1 MLKKITTLL
10 FAFAM
15 VAGIV
20 APTKTLAREETDH
33 EVVQKIYKDASD
45 SLDSWKKDQEVELQ
59 NKKTAGDYI
68 QKRQDELKKSEARL
82 KLEKANLESDEADL
96 KAEEAKLKAE
106 EAKNP
111 KNEEAIEKLK
121 TSVEKMKEKIKQL
134 KTSIENHEKSIER
147 IKKDIVGVQGEI
159 DEINKKINEIEG
171 KIARAS
177 KVVNSINAAKEE
189 AKKKGGAFVSLTSP
203 SNRTFTFHIDAN
215 LVNKTGWEKIN
226 GRKYHFS
233 PGGVMDTKW
242 FEYKGSKYYLNTD
255 GHAETGWD
263 RIDGEL
269 YWFNSD
275 GRMETGF
282 RKIAGKVYNFG
293 RDGVML
299 TYWQMLSNKKYYFN
313 QDGHMETGWARIGDI
328 IYLFSKE
335 GVLQK
340 NVTVG
345 DWRVDEEGHHYNY
358 HPVYYNQTDKAWSYK
373 VFGQYGSFG
382 LTGCCPTTIA
392 MIVSGIKKRTISP
405 LEVGTWAYEKTI
417 YFNRT
422 EAGGLPG
429 LIPLAAQKYGVH
441 HKEILTYPDLEKAL
455 KEGKL
460 VYSSQNS
467 KSPLNLSHSGT
478 HAVALYGYQN
488 GKTNAF
494 SSSFYSTNGSY
505 SLKKLWHYQGHFEKE
520 SGVSFFAF
528 W

>member
-1 MLKKITTLL
+1 MKKIQFLTIKFLL
-10 FAFAM
+10 MTSLITVVNARTM
-15 VAGIV
+15 ISMNG
-20 APTKTLAREETDH
+20 KTYFFDENGHARTGWYEE
-33 EVVQKIYKDASD
+33 
-45 SLDSWKKDQEVELQ
+45 
-59 NKKTAGDYI
+59 N
-68 QKRQDELKKSEARL
+68 QKRYWL
-82 KLEKANLESDEADL
+82 NLD
-96 KAEEAKLKAE
+96 
-106 EAKNP
+106 
-111 KNEEAIEKLK
+111 
-121 TSVEKMKEKIKQL
+121 
-134 KTSIENHEKSIER
+134 
-147 IKKDIVGVQGEI
+147 
-159 DEINKKINEIEG
+159 
-171 KIARAS
+171 
-177 KVVNSINAAKEE
+177 
-189 AKKKGGAFVSLTSP
+189 
-203 SNRTFTFHIDAN
+203 
-215 LVNKTGWEKIN
+215 
-226 GRKYHFS
+226 GR
-233 PGGVMDTKW
+233 
-242 FEYKGSKYYLNTD
+242 
-255 GHAETGWD
+255 AETGWKM
-263 RIDGEL
+263 IDGHK
-269 YWFNSD
+269 YWFFS
-275 GRMETGF
+275 
-282 RKIAGKVYNFG
+282 
-293 RDGVML
+293 
-299 TYWQMLSNKKYYFN
+299 
-313 QDGHMETGWARIGDI
+313 DGHMETGWARIGDI

-358 HPVYYNQTDKAWSYK
+358 RPVYYNQTDKAWSYK

>member
-1 MLKKITTLL
+1 M
-10 FAFAM
+10 M
-15 VAGIV
+15 VIWKPAG
-20 APTKTLAREETDH
+20 LG
-33 EVVQKIYKDASD
+33 
-45 SLDSWKKDQEVELQ
+45 L
-59 NKKTAGDYI
+59 
-68 QKRQDELKKSEARL
+68 
-82 KLEKANLESDEADL
+82 
-96 KAEEAKLKAE
+96 
-106 EAKNP
+106 
-111 KNEEAIEKLK
+111 
-121 TSVEKMKEKIKQL
+121 
-134 KTSIENHEKSIER
+134 
-147 IKKDIVGVQGEI
+147 
-159 DEINKKINEIEG
+159 
-171 KIARAS
+171 
-177 KVVNSINAAKEE
+177 
-189 AKKKGGAFVSLTSP
+189 
-203 SNRTFTFHIDAN
+203 
-215 LVNKTGWEKIN
+215 
-226 GRKYHFS
+226 
-233 PGGVMDTKW
+233 
-242 FEYKGSKYYLNTD
+242 
-255 GHAETGWD
+255 
-263 RIDGEL
+263 
-269 YWFNSD
+269 
-275 GRMETGF
+275 
-282 RKIAGKVYNFG
+282 
-293 RDGVML
+293 
-299 TYWQMLSNKKYYFN
+299 
-313 QDGHMETGWARIGDI
+313 GDI

-358 HPVYYNQTDKAWSYK
+358 RPVYYNQTDKAWSYK